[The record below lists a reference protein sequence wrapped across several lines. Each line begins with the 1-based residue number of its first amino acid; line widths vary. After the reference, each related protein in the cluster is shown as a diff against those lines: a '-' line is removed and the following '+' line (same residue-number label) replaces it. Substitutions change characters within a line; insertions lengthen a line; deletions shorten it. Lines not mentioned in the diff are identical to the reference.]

1 MSSTDRQN
9 SLLVAQDWTRI
20 YQTFRNADFKS
31 YDFENLRRTM
41 ISYIREN
48 YPEDFND
55 YIESSEYLALIDLV
69 AFVGQG
75 LAYRVDLNARDNFLE
90 LAERRES
97 VLRIAR
103 LLSYNVK
110 RNVCA
115 SGLLKFQTVSTT
127 EEILDSNGRNL
138 SQQTVVWNDSSN
150 PNWYEQFIKIVNASM
165 PTNQP
170 FGKPRDFNVINGIA
184 TESYSLN
191 SVLNDIPVF
200 SFSKAIDGRNMTFEV
215 TSCTFKNQE
224 YIYEE
229 PPNVGNPF
237 GFLYRDDGQGTA
249 SSNTGFFA
257 HFRQG
262 TLNQGSFTVDQPTE
276 NEIVDL
282 DATNINNDDVWLY
295 KLDANGNNSEL
306 WTKVEAIEGNN
317 IIYNSLNKNIR
328 NIYNVITRSGDRIS
342 VAFADGIFGNL
353 PKGSFR
359 VYYRTSNGLAYS
371 ISPKNMKGVS
381 IEIPYVSSIGQLE
394 TLTITLSLQ
403 STVGNAAT
411 SETNESIKQR
421 APSTYYT
428 QNRMITAEDYNVA
441 PLAINQD
448 ILKLKAVN
456 RTSSGISR
464 YFDLLDPTGK
474 YSNTNIFGDDGVLYR
489 QFFEEQTAFTF
500 ISRTDIESVM
510 SNVVEPLLAKDSLL
524 NFYYSEYTRVNLTGQ
539 NFAWGQVTV
548 DQNQC
553 TGFVK
558 STTDPSP
565 RRLGIYTSG
574 NLKSVEP
581 GSLIKFV
588 APTGKFFSK
597 NNLILDIPTSG
608 VLPTGGSTERWTKV
622 ISVNGDGTGGGDGRV
637 NNIGTV
643 VLNNII
649 PNDAILEE
657 IIPKFSKVLLTAV
670 KNQMIDLIFSNKT
683 FGLRFDIDTKVW
695 SIIFDTNLNIIDD
708 FNLGK
713 TGDVTNSQLDSS
725 WLLLFDT
732 DGETYTITARGL
744 RYIFESD
751 SSTRF
756 YYDSGDKVFDSKTG
770 QTIKDSITVFST
782 NNKPDNAF
790 PLETD
795 KIWEIVDEYRSVD
808 GYVDTKKIQVGF
820 FDGDEDG
827 VVDDPD
833 LFEKIVAPRTNP
845 TEKYVVLKR
854 YNLTGSLKEYRYD
867 PSGLDAVLIKDT
879 EDAIGSYANYQ
890 VGQYFYIRDTDV
902 VKKLISVTQLA
913 VSTEYQVVVGRSALK
928 FQYKHAAD
936 YANRI
941 DPSLSNIIDVY
952 MLTKSYDLEYRRWLA
967 NAVTTKPLPPGVD
980 ELYIQFGQKLNNIKS
995 ISDEIVYNP
1004 AKYKPLFGSK
1014 ADPALRATFKVVKNK
1029 DLVISD
1035 NEIKTAIVQ
1044 AINQFFTID
1053 NWDFGETFYFSELSS
1068 YVVQQLSP
1076 RIVNFVI
1083 VPKQTNQPF
1092 GGLFEILSNPDEIF
1106 VSSATVDDIEIV
1118 DNLTGTTI
1126 LSDIEVANTVSSTPG
1141 VITSAPFTS

>member
-103 LLSYNVK
+103 LLSYSVK
-110 RNVCA
+110 RNICA

-127 EEILDSNGRNL
+127 EELFDSNGRNL
-138 SQQTVVWNDSSN
+138 SQQTIVWNDASN
-150 PNWYEQFIKIVNASM
+150 SNWYEQFIKVMNASM
-165 PTNQP
+165 PTTQP

-184 TESYSLN
+184 TESYALN
-191 SVLNDIPVF
+191 SIINDIPVF

-224 YIYEE
+224 YVYEE
-229 PPNVGNPF
+229 PPSIGTPF

-262 TLNQGSFTVDQPTE
+262 TLNQGSFVVDQPTE

-295 KLDANGNNSEL
+295 RLDADGNNSEL
-306 WTKVEAIEGNN
+306 WTKVDAIEGNN
-317 IIYNSLNKNIR
+317 IIYNSLNKKIR

-342 VAFADGIFGNL
+342 IAFADGIFGNL

-359 VYYRTSNGLAYS
+359 VYYRTSNGLSYS

-381 IEIPYVSSIGQLE
+381 IEIPYVSAIGQLE

-403 STVGNAAT
+403 STVNNASA

-441 PLAINQD
+441 PLTISQD

-464 YFDLLDPTGK
+464 YFDLLDATGK
-474 YSNTNIFGDDGVLYR
+474 YSNTNIFADDGVLYR
-489 QFFEEQTAFTF
+489 QFFEEQTTFTF

-510 SNVVEPLLAKDSLL
+510 SNLIEPLLSKDNLL
-524 NFYYSEYTRVNLTGQ
+524 NFYYSEYTRVNLSGQ
-539 NFAWGQVTV
+539 NFIWRQVTR
-548 DQNQC
+548 DTNQS
-553 TGFVK
+553 TGYITG
-558 STTDPSP
+558 SNDTSP

-574 NLKSVEP
+574 NLKSIEP
-581 GSLIKFV
+581 GTLVKFI
-588 APTGKFFSK
+588 APDTFYFDKANRLRPNK
-597 NNLILDIPTSG
+597 PNI
-608 VLPTGGSTERWTKV
+608 LPTGASTERWTKIV
-622 ISVNGDGTGGGDGRV
+622 SVNGDGTGGGDGKV
-637 NNIGTV
+637 NNIGTII
-643 VLNNII
+643 LNDVI
-649 PNDAILEE
+649 PEGAFIEE
-657 IIPKFSKVLLTAV
+657 LIPKFSQVLLPAV

-683 FGLRFDIDTKVW
+683 FGLRFDADNKTW
-695 SIIFDTNLNIIDD
+695 SIVYDTNLNIIDD

-713 TGDVTNSQLDSS
+713 AGDVTNSQLDSS
-725 WLLLFDT
+725 WLLLLDT
-732 DGETYTITARGL
+732 DGETYTITTRGL

-751 SSTRF
+751 TSTRF
-756 YYDSGDKVFDSKTG
+756 YFDSGDKVFDSKTG

-782 NNKPDNAF
+782 NNKPDAAA

-795 KIWEIVDEYRSVD
+795 KVWEIVEEYRSVD

-820 FDGDEDG
+820 FDNDEDG

-833 LFEKIVAPRTNP
+833 LFEKIVDPTINP
-845 TEKYVVLKR
+845 TEKYIVLKR

-867 PSGLDAVLIKDT
+867 PNGLDEVIIKDT
-879 EDAIGSYANYQ
+879 EDAIGSYVDYS

-902 VKKLISVTQLA
+902 VKKLISTTQLA
-913 VSTEYQVVVGRSALK
+913 VSTDYQVVVGRSDLK

-936 YANRI
+936 YSNRI
-941 DPSLSNIIDVY
+941 DPSVSNIIDVY
-952 MLTKSYDLEYRRWLA
+952 MLTKTYDLDYRRWLSG
-967 NAVTTKPLPPGVD
+967 TTDTKPLPPGVD
-980 ELYIQFGQKLNNIKS
+980 ELYVQFGQKLNNIKS
-995 ISDEIVYNP
+995 ISDEVVYNP

-1029 DLVISD
+1029 DLVVSD
-1035 NEIKTAIVQ
+1035 NEIKTSIIQ
-1044 AINQFFTID
+1044 AIDQFFTVD
-1053 NWDFGETFYFSELSS
+1053 NWEFGEIFYFSELSS

-1083 VPKQTNQPF
+1083 VPKQANQSF

-1106 VSSATVDDIEIV
+1106 VSCATVDDIEIV

-1126 LSDIEVANTVSSTPG
+1126 LSDIEVANTATSTPG
-1141 VITSAPFTS
+1141 ILTSAPFSV